1 MSKSKKKKFNYKN
14 VSINREPL
22 AITKIGEIESS
33 SQNPLFVLFL
43 FIILIA
49 FVFFLPNLVNLF
61 DKETVDNY
69 QGENKNPISNNEEE
83 PSKEMIYYDMAPSL
97 SITLDEVLKID
108 QFQLVGNTIQFTI
121 TNLGKNRYYFN
132 RHSYY
137 LELYSEN
144 KTLLERIKLK
154 EDNLL
159 KDESKRYSYTV
170 KNEIVSNVKKIVF
183 VEKEEN
189 DYPNIQLS
197 INEMGEG
204 ELVCVKDFE
213 TLTYRFKDEQLMAI
227 TDDINYDS
235 RASDYES
242 QKALY
247 KESVISLNLLTGVT
261 SNFIDIGSGFVF
273 NVQLELKNV
282 KSVEELNP
290 YYYPLDT
297 LAKVVDFEMKA
308 QGFSCR

>member
-61 DKETVDNY
+61 DKETADNY

-170 KNEIVSNVKKIVF
+170 KNENVSNVKKIVF

-197 INEMGEG
+197 INEMG
-204 ELVCVKDFE
+204 K
-213 TLTYRFKDEQLMAI
+213 
-227 TDDINYDS
+227 
-235 RASDYES
+235 AS
-242 QKALY
+242 L
-247 KESVISLNLLTGVT
+247 
-261 SNFIDIGSGFVF
+261 FV
-273 NVQLELKNV
+273 LKIL
-282 KSVEELNP
+282 K
-290 YYYPLDT
+290 
-297 LAKVVDFEMKA
+297 
-308 QGFSCR
+308 R

>member
-61 DKETVDNY
+61 DKETADNY

-170 KNEIVSNVKKIVF
+170 KNENVSNVKKIVF

-213 TLTYRFKDEQLMAI
+213 TLTYRFKDEQLVAI

-242 QKALY
+242 Q

-290 YYYPLDT
+290 YYYPFDT